1 MIRKM
6 TDMSELAIQAIGF
19 VGVAFFIA
27 SYQIK
32 SNKAL
37 FACQLTGC
45 IIFCIQFFI
54 MGAYTGAL
62 SLMINIVRNVLLLKV
77 HDWKWVK
84 SKVTLS
90 VIIMLLAAVTVYTWA
105 GWLSLLPF
113 ISVAVTSIG
122 YWTNNAQKIRLS
134 QLIGAPC
141 TLVYDILIRSWGG
154 VLSESITLM
163 SIIISVIRF
172 GWNEMGEKDSVFNE

>member
-1 MIRKM
+1 
-6 TDMSELAIQAIGF
+6 MSELAIQAIGF
-19 VGVAFFIA
+19 IGVAFFIA

-32 SNKAL
+32 SNRAL

-62 SLMINIVRNVLLLKV
+62 SLIINIIRNILLLKV
-77 HDWKWVK
+77 NDWKWVK

-90 VIIMLLAAVTVYTWA
+90 VIILLLVAVTVYTWA
-105 GWLSLLPF
+105 GWISLLPF

-134 QLIGAPC
+134 QLIGSP
-141 TLVYDILIRSWGG
+141 TVLIYDVLIRSWGG
-154 VLSESITLM
+154 VLSESITLI
-163 SIIISVIRF
+163 SIIISIIRF
-172 GWNEMGEKDSVFNE
+172 GWKEMGNKDSDFQK

>member
-1 MIRKM
+1 
-6 TDMSELAIQAIGF
+6 MSELAIQAIGF

-32 SNKAL
+32 SNRAL

-62 SLMINIVRNVLLLKV
+62 SLIINIIRNVLLLKAR
-77 HDWKWVK
+77 DWLWVK
-84 SKVTLS
+84 SKITLA
-90 VIIMLLAAVTVYTWA
+90 VIIALLAGITVYTWA
-105 GWLSLLPF
+105 GWMSLLPF
-113 ISVAVTSIG
+113 VSVAVTSIG

-134 QLIGAPC
+134 QFIGAPC

-163 SIIISVIRF
+163 SIIISVVRF
-172 GWNEMGEKDSVFNE
+172 GWKEMGKEDSDFQD

>member
-1 MIRKM
+1 
-6 TDMSELAIQAIGF
+6 MSELAIQAIGF
-19 VGVAFFIA
+19 IGVAFFIA

-32 SNKAL
+32 SNRAL

-62 SLMINIVRNVLLLKV
+62 SLIINIIRNILLLKV
-77 HDWKWVK
+77 NDWKWVK

-90 VIIMLLAAVTVYTWA
+90 VIILLLVAVTVYTWA
-105 GWLSLLPF
+105 GWISLLPLA
-113 ISVAVTSIG
+113 SVCVTTIG
-122 YWTNNAQKIRLS
+122 YWTNNAQKLRLS
-134 QLIGAPC
+134 QFFGSPC
-141 TLVYDILIRSWGG
+141 TLLYDVLIHSWGG
-154 VLSESITLM
+154 VISESITLA

-172 GWNEMGEKDSVFNE
+172 GWSDLEKQTA